1 MKDKWRSEEGIL
13 TILLLIPFTLLW
25 IIPFISDEIKL
36 RVAVPTNY
44 LMETYINDKYISS
57 SNVIDTSIELVR
69 YNSAKKI
76 LDVNI
81 KVIPEV
87 FMEKQLNMEEV
98 SESDD
103 RFANYFMN
111 NIYIAYID
119 LLTDLSNETIVPKI
133 INVFG
138 YWGDTQIMQI
148 HYTRVNKKYKLHEPY
163 PEIALI
169 GLNDC
174 WYLQY
179 PFEGK
184 KNMILIREI
193 NGLDFT
199 MRIDEY
205 IK

>member
-98 SESDD
+98 SL
-103 RFANYFMN
+103 M
-111 NIYIAYID
+111 ID
-119 LLTDLSNETIVPKI
+119 L
-133 INVFG
+133 
-138 YWGDTQIMQI
+138 QI
-148 HYTRVNKKYKLHEPY
+148 TL
-163 PEIALI
+163 
-169 GLNDC
+169 
-174 WYLQY
+174 
-179 PFEGK
+179 
-184 KNMILIREI
+184 
-193 NGLDFT
+193 
-199 MRIDEY
+199 
-205 IK
+205 